1 MNNFTSVVRNA
12 EKLLNIFTENMRET
26 VINKEDGALERYINA
41 DKLEKDIKVEASES
55 IASAVI
61 RIIDR
66 QPTEDVVESKCRC
79 SECKH
84 LKIINKE
91 PVYAECERQ
100 KLTFLLWQ
108 ADTREHYCSYG
119 ERSDT

>member
-1 MNNFTSVVRNA
+1 MTCKDCINYNNCIKRGDLA
-12 EKLLNIFTENMRET
+12 A
-26 VINKEDGALERYINA
+26 INL
-41 DKLEKDIKVEASES
+41 
-55 IASAVI
+55 
-61 RIIDR
+61 
-66 QPTEDVVESKCRC
+66 TEDSEKECDLFKSKVDFVEVKCRC

-108 ADTREHYCSYG
+108 ADTREHTCSYG
-119 ERSDT
+119 ERRDT

>member
-1 MNNFTSVVRNA
+1 MATCKDCIHFDTCYAVKEVGAYQDKAELCENF
-12 EKLLNIFTENMRET
+12 K
-26 VINKEDGALERYINA
+26 NKA
-41 DKLEKDIKVEASES
+41 DFVE
-55 IASAVI
+55 V
-61 RIIDR
+61 
-66 QPTEDVVESKCRC
+66 KCRC

-108 ADTREHYCSYG
+108 ADTREHTCSYG
-119 ERSDT
+119 ERK

>member
-1 MNNFTSVVRNA
+1 MTCKDCIHISICNA
-12 EKLLNIFTENMRET
+12 HGYIDADDCHDFK
-26 VINKEDGALERYINA
+26 NKA
-41 DKLEKDIKVEASES
+41 DFVE
-55 IASAVI
+55 V
-61 RIIDR
+61 
-66 QPTEDVVESKCRC
+66 KCRC

-108 ADTREHYCSYG
+108 ADTREHTCSYG
-119 ERSDT
+119 ERTIKE

>member
-1 MNNFTSVVRNA
+1 MTCYDCIHCGACSDAGDSGFSC
-12 EKLLNIFTENMRET
+12 L
-26 VINKEDGALERYINA
+26 KEDVSKCKHFKN
-41 DKLEKDIKVEASES
+41 KDDFVE
-55 IASAVI
+55 V
-61 RIIDR
+61 
-66 QPTEDVVESKCRC
+66 KCRC

-108 ADTREHYCSYG
+108 ADTREHTCSYG
-119 ERSDT
+119 ERRDT